1 MVNSDYTQ
9 FALMLS
15 RRHTSKLAI
24 LRISL
29 LSEPP
34 TPPWACVWPW
44 RHLLLGF
51 GSDPASPPRLE

>member
-15 RRHTSKLAI
+15 QRHTSNLAI

-29 LSEPP
+29 LGKPP
-34 TPPWACVWPW
+34 TPPWAHVWPW

-51 GSDPASPPRLE
+51 GSDPAFPPRLE